1 MKKLV
6 LSALVCA
13 YAQFSFAASPAD
25 VMRNLRAPTLAAPA
39 AVNNV
44 VVNIGHL
51 KLTLASG
58 SAAKVNAGSDTIGVY
73 FKGSGSFEYVAEATE
88 MPVVTRNVKSD
99 AHVKLAGNTISDEI
113 TEVLLLGTADVLPA
127 VGESG
132 GASLADAFKAHQAVF
147 DRARVA
153 PPWHLLAVYK
163 MGLPGKAAHAQII
176 TARDNL
182 AYKYDST
189 DAQEESLTSLH
200 PYNEYLSD
208 KSLQQQLFPT
218 VLSSQPVGRD
228 VKTYAKPVFTVTALD
243 YNLVADGDNAKLEVT
258 ETIVP
263 RVPGQQAL
271 RFGLE
276 NQLLV
281 KVNTAPRQLRLMSA
295 TDEQGRPQSFSH
307 DDDNLLL
314 VTAAP
319 VTQAVKVKF
328 SIEGDFLIREGGD
341 NAWQL
346 FDIDWFPRPLAFAA
360 NNYTVHSVVKVKKP
374 FVPIAPGDTISR
386 KEEGDYTIT
395 ENVIDKPIQF
405 ANVQGGKYNIVEEKR
420 GDLTIR
426 VATYGMRND
435 RAAKQLTELAY
446 GIINYYQVFLGPFP
460 WKEFN
465 IVQVNSYGYGR
476 APAATMFITNEA
488 FNPTLGDEDE
498 QYYSQGINERF
509 AHEIAHQYWGSV
521 VKMPS
526 REEQWLTESF
536 AEYSAAL
543 FLKKYQSEA
552 IFNRMTNTWR
562 ARAKESAAIA
572 PIPYANRIG
581 GDSGL
586 AFAARTHLLYN
597 KGPILLSAIHKQ
609 LGDEKMLIFLK
620 SYQKSFLGKFGTTKD
635 VAGLL
640 SFMTKQDWNPFFD
653 QYYWGLA
660 MPQ

>member
-1 MKKLV
+1 MKRLV
-6 LSALVCA
+6 LGALACA
-13 YAQFSFAASPAD
+13 YAQVSFAASPAD
-25 VMRNLRAPTLAAPA
+25 LLRNLRTPSLGAPA

-44 VVNIGHL
+44 VVSIGHL

-58 SAAKVNAGSDTIGVY
+58 SAAKVNAGSDTIGVF
-73 FKGSGSFEYVAEATE
+73 FKGSGSFEYVAEPTE

-99 AHVKLAGNTISDEI
+99 AHVKLAGNTISDDF
-113 TEVLLLGTADVLPA
+113 TEVLLLGTADVLPS

-132 GASLADAFKAHQAVF
+132 GASLAEAFKTHEDLF
-147 DRARVA
+147 DRAQVE
-153 PPWHLLAVYK
+153 PPAHLLAVYK
-163 MGLPGKAAHAQII
+163 LGLPGKVAYAEIV
-176 TARDNL
+176 TPRDNL
-182 AYKYDST
+182 AYAD
-189 DAQEESLTSLH
+189 DPADGQEEWLESLH
-200 PYNEYLSD
+200 PIPGYKGDKTVEQWLITTTLSR
-208 KSLQQQLFPT
+208 
-218 VLSSQPVGRD
+218 QPVGRD
-228 VKTYAKPVFTVTALD
+228 IKTYAKPVFTVTALD
-243 YNLVADGDNAKLEVT
+243 YSLVADGDNAKLEMT

-263 RVPGQQAL
+263 RIPGQHAF

-276 NQLLV
+276 NQLVV
-281 KVNTAPRQLRLMSA
+281 KANTAPRRLRLLSA
-295 TDEQGRPQSFSH
+295 TDDQGHALSFSH
-307 DDDNLLL
+307 DHDNLLL

-319 VTQAVKVKF
+319 VTAPIKVKF

-346 FDIDWFPRPLAFAA
+346 ANFHWYPEPLNWAA

-374 FVPIAPGDTISR
+374 FVPIVPGETISR
-386 KEEGDYTIT
+386 KEEGDYTVT
-395 ENVIDKPIQF
+395 ENRIDKLIQF
-405 ANVQGGKYNIVEEKR
+405 PNVQGGKYFIVEEKR
-420 GDLTIR
+420 GELTIR

-435 RAAKQLTELAY
+435 RAAKQLTDLAF
-446 GIINYYQVFLGPFP
+446 GIIDYYQFFLGSFP

-465 IVQVNSYGYGR
+465 IVQVNSYGYGQ

-498 QYYSQGINERF
+498 QWYSEGINERF
-509 AHEIAHQYWGSV
+509 AHEIAHQYWGHV

-526 REEQWLTESF
+526 GEEQWLTETF

-543 FLKKYQSEA
+543 FLKKYKSEA
-552 IFNRMTNTWR
+552 VFTRMANTWR
-562 ARAKESAAIA
+562 ANAKQSAAIA

-581 GDSGL
+581 GDPTL
-586 AFAARTHLLYN
+586 ASSARWRLLYN
-597 KGPILLSAIHKQ
+597 KGPALLSAIHKQ